1 MGSQMGGGMRDRRIT
16 KRLVDSL
23 KPIGADH
30 FVWDDTLIGF
40 GVRVQPTGAKS
51 YIVKYRAGS
60 GRGAPTRRV
69 TLGRVGRLTP
79 DEARALARKT
89 LGAVAH
95 GSDPAALRAAERR
108 ASTLRELADIF
119 LAEHVEAKRKR
130 STATHYRSLL
140 EKVVLPALGSRKAE
154 QVTTSDLAKLHAQM
168 RARPYQ
174 ANRMLEV
181 VGSLYSFAGKRKILP
196 LGFNPA
202 RGIDQ
207 YVEKGRERYL
217 SGDELSRLGDAVREA
232 ETVGLPYEIDDTK
245 PTAKHA
251 PKEANRRTKI
261 GPHAAAAIRLL
272 ILTGAR
278 LREILHLKWEHV
290 DLERGLLL
298 LPDSKTG
305 KKAIVLNAPA
315 LDILANLLRIG
326 AYVIAGQAAGTGDE
340 KPRADL
346 NRPWRAIRERAGLN
360 GLRIH
365 DLRHTH
371 ASIGAGLGL
380 GLPIIG
386 KLLGHTQ
393 PSTTARYAHLDAD
406 PLRRAS
412 DHIGSRIAAA
422 MGDLRPRSGSEVIPL
437 QHAAPAQSRAGKP
450 RRVRPVDIRRVK
462 ANLQAD
468 REQLKS
474 HLNVFL
480 LDEAPG
486 RWQSAASLD
495 FISNECRYEIK
506 NAILLLLFGSLAA
519 KTHACPS
526 DVRPSDWNAF
536 RAQFKPLRRGRS
548 RYRAYARFVR
558 SIAQAYVAATNESA
572 IVKVNSG
579 KPFSELLEAAFDDAK
594 AIWKAAGFSEP
605 IDGPHDRNAR
615 LDYARKE
622 MQAAIR
628 HASEPRLSTQRRKFA
643 RS

>member
-1 MGSQMGGGMRDRRIT
+1 VVPWSSKQGVAMYDRRIT

-23 KPIGADH
+23 KPTGCDR

-40 GVRVQPTGAKS
+40 GVRVQLTGTKS
-51 YIVKYRAGS
+51 YVVKYRAGS

-69 TLGRVGRLTP
+69 TLGKVGTLTP
-79 DEARALARKT
+79 DEARTLARRT

-95 GSDPAALRAAERR
+95 GRDPAALKAAERR
-108 ASTLRELADIF
+108 ASTLRELAEIF

-130 STATHYRSLL
+130 TTATHYRSLL
-140 EKVVLPALGSRKAE
+140 ENVVLPELGSRKAE
-154 QVTTSDLAKLHAQM
+154 QVTPSNLAELHAKM
-168 RARPYQ
+168 RNRPYQ

-202 RGIDQ
+202 RGIEQ
-207 YVEKGRERYL
+207 YPEKGRERFL
-217 SGDELSRLGDAVREA
+217 SGAELSRLGDAVREA
-232 ETVGLPYEIDDTK
+232 EAVGLPYEIDDTK

-251 PKEANRRTKI
+251 PKEANRRTQI
-261 GPHAAAAIRLL
+261 GPYAAAAVRLL

-315 LDILANLLRIG
+315 LDILANLPRVG
-326 AYVIAGQAAGTGDE
+326 TYVIAGETAGTNEE

-346 NRPWRAIRERAGLN
+346 NRPWRAIRKRAGLN

-371 ASIGAGLGL
+371 ASVGAGLGL

-412 DHIGSRIAAA
+412 EHIGTRLAAA
-422 MGDLRPRSGSEVIPL
+422 MGDLKPHARGEVIAME
-437 QHAAPAQSRAGKP
+437 QANSR
-450 RRVRPVDIRRVK
+450 RNSVR
-462 ANLQAD
+462 
-468 REQLKS
+468 
-474 HLNVFL
+474 
-480 LDEAPG
+480 
-486 RWQSAASLD
+486 
-495 FISNECRYEIK
+495 
-506 NAILLLLFGSLAA
+506 
-519 KTHACPS
+519 
-526 DVRPSDWNAF
+526 
-536 RAQFKPLRRGRS
+536 
-548 RYRAYARFVR
+548 
-558 SIAQAYVAATNESA
+558 
-572 IVKVNSG
+572 
-579 KPFSELLEAAFDDAK
+579 
-594 AIWKAAGFSEP
+594 
-605 IDGPHDRNAR
+605 
-615 LDYARKE
+615 
-622 MQAAIR
+622 
-628 HASEPRLSTQRRKFA
+628 
-643 RS
+643 